1 MGTFI
6 KFEDYLTAFGMG
18 GLFYDWIIMMAA
30 FALATTEFAV
40 GVYLVIGISRLTAA
54 ALALTLMA
62 VMTPLTLY
70 IAIANPVSDCG
81 CFGDALVLGN
91 METFIKNLVLLAMA
105 IITFKK
111 RNELKS
117 MVSAKT
123 DWIISMYTVLFAL
136 VLSAYCL
143 RNLPILDFRPYRIGV
158 NITEGMQIPEGK
170 KGDVWESRFLMEKD
184 GEQREFTIEDYPDS
198 TWTYLSTRSFLKE
211 KGYQPPIHDF
221 SIQRMS
227 DGEELTDS
235 ILADPNYTFILVAP
249 HIEDA
254 DDSNIDLINEI
265 YDYALEY
272 GYGFIAL
279 TASPQEEVNIW
290 NERTGGEY
298 PFYSMDDITM
308 KTMIRS
314 NPGLMLLK
322 KGTIYNK
329 WSQAELPDEYVLTD
343 RLENIPLGEI
353 EERNDMK
360 TLGYVLLWFVIPL
373 LGTIGIDNLWLSR
386 SKKKTK
392 TTI

>member
-1 MGTFI
+1 
-6 KFEDYLTAFGMG
+6 
-18 GLFYDWIIMMAA
+18 
-30 FALATTEFAV
+30 
-40 GVYLVIGISRLTAA
+40 
-54 ALALTLMA
+54 
-62 VMTPLTLY
+62 
-70 IAIANPVSDCG
+70 
-81 CFGDALVLGN
+81 
-91 METFIKNLVLLAMA
+91 
-105 IITFKK
+105 
-111 RNELKS
+111 
-117 MVSAKT
+117 
-123 DWIISMYTVLFAL
+123 
-136 VLSAYCL
+136 
-143 RNLPILDFRPYRIGV
+143 
-158 NITEGMQIPEGK
+158 
-170 KGDVWESRFLMEKD
+170 
-184 GEQREFTIEDYPDS
+184 
-198 TWTYLSTRSFLKE
+198 
-211 KGYQPPIHDF
+211 
-221 SIQRMS
+221 MS

-386 SKKKTK
+386 SKNKTK